1 MFNAYLAN
9 TAIADVGFFIGLI
22 LVNLCFLFL
31 YVAPIYVIILFTAD
45 YFHFK
50 KTKQHYQKCEEIF
63 AIFDEL
69 SL

>member
-1 MFNAYLAN
+1 MLNMYLAN
-9 TAIADVGFFIGLI
+9 TAIADVGFFIGSI
-22 LVNLCFLFL
+22 LVNLCVLFL
-31 YVAPIYVIILFTAD
+31 YVAPIYVIILFIAD

>member
-1 MFNAYLAN
+1 MFNMYLAN
-9 TAIADVGFFIGLI
+9 TTIADVGFFIGLI
-22 LVNLCFLFL
+22 LVNLCVVFL

-50 KTKQHYQKCEEIF
+50 KTKQHYKKCEEIF

>member
-9 TAIADVGFFIGLI
+9 TAIADVCLFIGLI
-22 LVNLCFLFL
+22 LVNLCVLFL
-31 YVAPIYVIILFTAD
+31 CIARIYVIILFIAD